1 MDYNKDF
8 DYTAVISKADISEQS
23 KKVYLDRVKTLTTK
37 LKKPLYWILRNPKQ
51 SIEFIFKIS
60 ESENTRKS
68 YISAILAIY
77 KHNSAL
83 KNASGFSEPHKIWVD
98 KFNILEESIQERYKQ
113 NKPSEKQ
120 LEGYVPYEEIV
131 KKRDELPNTDS
142 NKLLLG
148 MYTYI
153 KPLRADFN
161 AVALAVPAV
170 PAVPAYPTDPKD
182 PKDQNYI
189 DISNKK
195 LVLQEY
201 KTKKNYDKLEIKLP
215 DELLKLIN
223 DSLKESPRDFL
234 FVDRTGKPYSA
245 NSFIKWANR
254 RFLGLFKKPLTITL
268 IRHSYISSLD
278 QNKLSTKEKEKI
290 ALEMGHTKNL
300 QDLYRFI

>member
-8 DYTAVISKADISEQS
+8 DYTAIISKADISEQS

-37 LKKPLYWILRNPKQ
+37 LKKPLYWILKNPKQ

-98 KFNILEESIQERYKQ
+98 KFNILEESIQERYKE

-131 KKRDELPNTDS
+131 KKRDELPNIDT

-161 AVALAVPAV
+161 AVALAVPA
-170 PAVPAYPTDPKD
+170 
-182 PKDQNYI
+182 DQNYI

-201 KTKKNYDKLEIKLP
+201 KTKKNYNKLEIKLP